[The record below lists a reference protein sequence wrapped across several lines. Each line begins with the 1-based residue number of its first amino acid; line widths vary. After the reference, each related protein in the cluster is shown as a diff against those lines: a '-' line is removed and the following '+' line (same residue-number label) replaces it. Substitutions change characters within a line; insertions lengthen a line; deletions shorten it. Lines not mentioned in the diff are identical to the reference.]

1 MQVQIQRDQAPVHL
15 LPHLPLFSA
24 LHKAQRV
31 KEEVDGELTHRAGL
45 LRRRKEGCKCQ
56 LQVYCE
62 QGQHRQRGDT
72 GVTATSLA
80 SWAPC
85 SPYVLKKRWE
95 AAGQLQSHEAELPPV
110 QEPQQGAE
118 HWQGRGAG
126 AAVRILQLLHDARQ
140 QAEHFPRLRE
150 EHPFLLAQQRPLLGQ
165 NRSSCSLPTGLS
177 SWHGAVLAGR
187 AVPHSPGA
195 AGSEGMG
202 RELLLLTVSCL
213 LLSSRMLLST
223 SCCVPTLWLCR

>member
-1 MQVQIQRDQAPVHL
+1 VQVQIQRDQAPVHL

-45 LRRRKEGCKCQ
+45 LQRRREGCGYRQ
-56 LQVYCE
+56 LQAYSE
-62 QGQHRQRGDT
+62 QGQHGQRGDA

-80 SWAPC
+80 SRAPR
-85 SPYVLKKRWE
+85 SPYVLKERWE
-95 AAGQLQSHEAELPPV
+95 IAGQLQSHEAELPPV

-165 NRSSCSLPTGLS
+165 NRSSCSPPTGLS
-177 SWHGAVLAGR
+177 SWHGAVLAPN
-187 AVPHSPGA
+187 AI
-195 AGSEGMG
+195 AGSEGWMCKCPG
-202 RELLLLTVSCL
+202 MA
-213 LLSSRMLLST
+213 LSARRFLDT
-223 SCCVPTLWLCR
+223 F